1 MCRLA
6 FIPGKTQISTK
17 QLVSFFTQL
26 QKSFG
31 GDGNGYAAVS
41 PDGRTVI
48 NKGIKLGCNTIA
60 KEVSPLIKQG
70 WSIYFHT
77 RKISV
82 GWSSDEQCHPFAIDG
97 ESHTGVMCHNGTWS
111 EGATLAKYLDTGSD
125 TATLAY
131 LIGELGL
138 EELDRR
144 KLMPRSGIF
153 LLYGGAPETTAS
165 HKVLNLG
172 GSLEYCPETGV
183 WASEFFQDWPFWKDT
198 YRVKEG
204 AHMLEKAPPKA
215 SKVITTT
222 GSYYYGKG
230 YTQYS
235 KPSTSVKNSGQLGLD
250 QYWEEKNLERQLEEI
265 EEQGLILAEEIADAE
280 YLLDDSDNDDYLGW
294 QNRIHYHN

>member
-6 FIPGKTQISTK
+6 FIPGKTKISTK

-41 PDGRTVI
+41 PDGRAVI

-60 KEVSPLIKQG
+60 KEVAPLIKQG

-82 GWSSDEQCHPFAIDG
+82 GWSSDEQCHPFEIDG

-183 WASEFFQDWPFWKDT
+183 WASEFFQDWPHWKDT
-198 YRVKEG
+198 YTVKEG

-215 SKVITTT
+215 PRTKVIVST
-222 GSYYYGKG
+222 SNHYYGRD
-230 YTQYS
+230 YTTYA
-235 KPSTSVKNSGQLGLD
+235 KPTWNKTEGSGSDALD
-250 QYWEEKNLERQLEEI
+250 EYWENKALEKQLEEI
-265 EEQGLILAEEIADAE
+265 EEQGLILAEEMADAE
-280 YLLDDSDNDDYLGW
+280 YESDKEKDNWGD
-294 QNRIHYHN
+294 RIFYHN